1 MVEQVKAE
9 EIWVTTT
16 EASEIT
22 GYDVGYLQKLA
33 NKLWKQPEGQ
43 RVIKLRSRS
52 RRYELWLPD
61 LVEYMTK
68 YGTGPYQK
76 ADKPLD
82 KIQKIRYSLRQA
94 KSTGRGASNS
104 AALDKMPSQ
113 EANAEENWVNVT
125 EGGRLSGYNRS
136 HVQKL
141 ARENWAKPEAERFI
155 PVRRHTNGYMLWLP
169 ALLKYRDGVGYGP
182 YPKRKRPLDNKS
194 GVVIS

>member
-9 EIWVTTT
+9 EIWVNTG

-22 GYDVGYLQKLA
+22 GYDAIYLQKLA
-33 NKLWKQPEGQ
+33 SKLWKQPEGK
-43 RVIKLRSRS
+43 RVIKVRNRS

-61 LVEYMTK
+61 LIRYMTE
-68 YGTGPYQK
+68 YGAGPYQK

-82 KIQKIRYSLRQA
+82 KIPKIGYVLSQT

-104 AALDKMPSQ
+104 AALDKMSGQ
-113 EANAEENWVNVT
+113 ETNDEEKWVNVT

-169 ALLKYRDGVGYGP
+169 ALLKYRNEVGYGP
-182 YPKRKRPLDNKS
+182 YPKRK
-194 GVVIS
+194 